1 MTDFAGIADVLTRA
15 ADLMDADPGLDPDG
29 AVRQAV
35 WDNPETP
42 YPGDGEPGADLFDVA
57 ASAIECF
64 CGYQGN
70 GIQDIPRRDAI
81 EAARTEASRF
91 ASYAGGA

>member
-1 MTDFAGIADVLTRA
+1 MTDFAGVADVLTRA
-15 ADLMDADPGLDPDG
+15 ADLMEADRGMDPDG

-35 WDNPETP
+35 WGNSETP

-57 ASAIECF
+57 ESAIECF

-70 GIQDIPRRDAI
+70 GIEQIPRRDAI
-81 EAARTEASRF
+81 EAARAEADRF
-91 ASYAGGA
+91 RSYGGSS